1 MSPAIRISIVLL
13 SLLASGCVLAPQAPG
28 AAQVKMTRNPDDV
41 AGCTAA
47 GNIALASGGDPRN
60 QAVGLGAN
68 VVFDTTSAVDAAL
81 GNWTSGIAYRCGA
94 SATSSAK

>member
-13 SLLASGCVLAPQAPG
+13 SLLASGCVATLAPG

>member
-1 MSPAIRISIVLL
+1 MSILLL
-13 SLLASGCVLAPQAPG
+13 SLAGSGCVLAPQAPG
-28 AAQVKMTRNPDDV
+28 ADQVKITRNAADV
-41 AGCTAA
+41 AGCTAM
-47 GNIALASGGDPRN
+47 GNINRTAGGEPRN

>member
-1 MSPAIRISIVLL
+1 MSPVTRMGIVLL
-13 SLLASGCVLAPQAPG
+13 SLVASACVATLAPG

-47 GNIALASGGDPRN
+47 GNIARASGGDPRN

-81 GNWTSGIAYRCGA
+81 GNWTSGIAYRCGS
-94 SATSSAK
+94 SATSSAR